1 MITLSRLPWFD
12 LWLFKNLLIV
22 FQNCDLLWK
31 PPKSLHT
38 SSEKESVSFTDI
50 FWFDS
55 DSLGETYGKQIKT
68 SDIIRYKKYYYSMS
82 EGPMRLCSPL
92 CCCCPCWA
100 PLSPSLCLASFHSS
114 LARRPSHF
122 VSLSHIHPSN
132 FLLWCAKWCPPLFSL
147 KHKIDHF
154 YQITY
159 PVKKLAHCCNF
170 PLEVDVWWSPHYTI
184 R

>member
-1 MITLSRLPWFD
+1 MIWS
-12 LWLFKNLLIV
+12 V
-22 FQNCDLLWK
+22 VVQ
-31 PPKSLHT
+31 KSLSCISKLWFVVKT
-38 SSEKESVSFTDI
+38 SKITSHKFWKRICIVHRYFLI
-50 FWFDS
+50 WFWFTLRNIWWTD
-55 DSLGETYGKQIKT
+55 KNF
-68 SDIIRYKKYYYSMS
+68 RYKKYYYSMS
-82 EGPMRLCSPL
+82 EGHMRLCSPL

-122 VSLSHIHPSN
+122 VSLSRIHPWN

-159 PVKKLAHCCNF
+159 PVKKVAHCCNF
-170 PLEVDVWWSPHYTI
+170 PLEVDVHK
-184 R
+184 